1 MVSNIFS
8 KQMQNYF
15 KRTIVF
21 SFTAYKIMAAFKTV
35 VLSSLKTLSLWWMLF
50 KNRLSKLYH
59 HVSDIKTTQRVG
71 RLKTHIFFNCIF

>member
-8 KQMQNYF
+8 KQTQNYF
-15 KRTIVF
+15 KRTILF
-21 SFTAYKIMAAFKTV
+21 SFPVDKIMPAFKTV

-50 KNRLSKLYH
+50 KNRLCKLYH

-71 RLKTHIFFNCIF
+71 RLKTHIVLKCIY